1 MKTTKEKK
9 KKGKNLS
16 SPEAVLNGDIDQE
29 SGSGFVYV
37 VPDDAAKRL
46 CLAIAEW
53 FSVCVASPFS
63 LSVSLCVGACDVFRG
78 RRSYFVSSQYTFLV
92 NTQ

>member
-29 SGSGFVYV
+29 SV

-63 LSVSLCVGACDVFRG
+63 LSASLCVGACDVFRG